1 MSRRLPK
8 LVLATLATMALL
20 WSTAIAQDTVRMWTF
35 LNPEG
40 TAPREVALA
49 QIIED
54 FEAANPDIT
63 IEVEQ
68 QVWDQ
73 MTPKFLAAHSA
84 GNAPD
89 IIWISTDLL
98 GDVID
103 SGSVADLNDLFIH
116 DWSDERRADITDS
129 YYNLC
134 NVDGAQYCLF
144 TSRNYIGV
152 LYRKDIFEEAGLDAA
167 AIRTWE
173 DFRAAAEALTATD
186 ANGNVTR
193 WGFGQQFS
201 PDFPDPQMY
210 VPLVLEQQG
219 DIFNPDGTPAWATE
233 AGVAAMTEMTSYVS
247 DAGPTPPAA
256 VNYSAEDLYEQ
267 FAAGRMAMIT
277 GASVRVSTMQ
287 QQVGVE
293 NVGFM
298 LWPSSDGESNAPS
311 AALGWGVGVWSGSEV
326 AASAGKFVDYM
337 TGPEADALWV
347 EVGGQIPMRQSTIE
361 AMADFFSQ
369 PANEYVVAAANGITH
384 NSWVA
389 PIAFPIGGYRQ
400 DLNQA
405 AQDVVLNGVDPAKAL
420 EDAEADFIRRNQ

>member
-1 MSRRLPK
+1 MHMRRIFLSF
-8 LVLATLATMALL
+8 AAALL
-20 WSTAIAQDTVRMWTF
+20 AMAFATAFAQQTVRMWTF

-49 QIIED
+49 RIIAD
-54 FEAANPDIT
+54 FEAQNPGVRIV
-63 IEVEQ
+63 VEQ

-98 GDVID
+98 GDVI
-103 SGSVADLNDLFIH
+103 GAGAVADLNELFIG
-116 DWSDERRADITDS
+116 DWSDEHRQDITDS
-129 YYNLC
+129 YYELC

-144 TSRNYIGV
+144 TSRNYIGI
-152 LYRKDIFEEAGLDAA
+152 LYRQDHFREAGIDPA
-167 AIRTWE
+167 AIRTWD
-173 DFRAAAEALTATD
+173 DFRAVAEQLTQVDAA
-186 ANGNVTR
+186 GNVTR

-201 PDFPDPQMY
+201 PDFPDPQMW
-210 VPLVLEQQG
+210 VPLVLEEQA
-219 DIFNPDGTPAWATE
+219 DIFNEDGTPAWATD
-233 AGVAAMTEMTSYVS
+233 AGVAAMQEMTSYVS
-247 DAGPTPPAA
+247 NQGPTPPAA

-267 FAAGRMAMIT
+267 YAAGRMSMIT

-287 QQVGVE
+287 QQIGVE

-298 LWPSSDGESNAPS
+298 LWPSRDGQGNARSP
-311 AALGWGVGVWSGSEV
+311 ALGWGVGVWSGSQVKE
-326 AASAGKFVDYM
+326 AAGAFLDYM
-337 TGPEADALWV
+337 TGPEADQLWV
-347 EVGGQIPMRQSTIE
+347 ESGGQIPMRQSTIA
-361 AMADFFSQ
+361 AMEEFFSRPENQ
-369 PANEYVVAAANGITH
+369 YVIAAANGITN

-405 AQDVVLNGVDPAKAL
+405 AQDVVLNGADPAEAL
-420 EDAEADFIRRNQ
+420 RRAEETFLRRNQ

>member
-1 MSRRLPK
+1 MNRISFK
-8 LVLATLATMALL
+8 HVLIALAALTLL
-20 WSTAIAQDTVRMWTF
+20 WSTAAAQETVRMWTF

-49 QIIED
+49 QIITD
-54 FEAANPDIT
+54 FEAENPGVT
-63 IEVEQ
+63 IQVEQ

-89 IIWISTDLL
+89 IIWASTDLL
-98 GDVID
+98 GDVIA
-103 SGSVADLNDLFIH
+103 SGSLADLNDLFID
-116 DWSDERRADITDS
+116 DWSAEYTQDITDS
-129 YYNLC
+129 YYRLC

-152 LYRKDIFEEAGLDAA
+152 LYRKDFFTAAGIDAA
-167 AIRTWE
+167 DINTW
-173 DFRAAAEALTATD
+173 DQFRAAAEALTVVD
-186 ANGNVTR
+186 GNGNVTR

-210 VPLVLEQQG
+210 VPLVLEQQP
-219 DIFNPDGTPAWATE
+219 DLFNEDGTPAWATE
-233 AGVAAMTEMTSYVS
+233 AGVEALTEMASYVS
-247 DAGPTPPAA
+247 AEGPTPPAS

-267 FAAGRMAMIT
+267 YAAGRMAMIT

-287 QQVGVE
+287 QQIGE
-293 NVGFM
+293 DNVGFM
-298 LWPSSDGESNAPS
+298 LWPSRDGEGNAPS
-311 AALGWGVGVWSGSEV
+311 PALGWAVGVWSGSDVKE
-326 AASAGKFVDYM
+326 AAGAFLNYM
-337 TGPEADALWV
+337 TGSAADELWV
-347 EVGGQIPMRQSTIE
+347 EVGGQIPMRQGTLT
-361 AMADFFSQ
+361 AMADFFAQ
-369 PANEYVVAAANGITH
+369 PANEYIIEAANGITN

-405 AQDVVLNGVDPAKAL
+405 AQDVVLNGIDPQQAL
-420 EDAEADFIRRNQ
+420 EDAEADFLRRNQ